1 MKLTLLIGI
10 LLIGIGVVLNTRQQW
25 VTVFYGVPVWK
36 NSSVQAFCM
45 TPTTRLWATTNSIPD
60 DHDYTEVP
68 LNITEPFEAWAD
80 RNPLVAQA
88 GSNIHLL
95 FEQTLKPCVKL
106 SPLCIKMSCV
116 ELNSSEPTTTPKST
130 TASTTNITASTTTLP
145 CVQNKTSTVLES
157 CNETIIE
164 KELNEEPASNCTF
177 AMAGYVRD
185 QKKKY
190 SVVWN
195 DAEIMCKKGNN
206 SNRECYMIHCNDSV
220 IKEACDKTYWDE
232 LRLRYC
238 APAGFA
244 LLKCNDYDYA
254 GFKTNCSNVSVVHCT
269 NLINTTVTTG
279 LLLNGSY
286 SENRTQIWQ
295 KHRVSNDSVLVLF
308 NKHYNLTVT
317 CKRPGNKTV
326 LPVTIMAG
334 LVFHSQRYN
343 TRLRQAWCHFQ
354 GNWRG
359 AWKEVK
365 NEIVKLPKDR
375 YQGTN
380 DTEEIYLQR
389 LFGDPEAANLWFNC
403 QGEFFYCKM
412 DWFLNYL
419 NNRTVD
425 PDHNPCNGTKGKGKA
440 PGPCAQRTYVAC
452 HIRSVI
458 NDWYT
463 LSRKTYAPPR
473 EGHLQCT
480 STVTGMSVELNYN
493 SKNRTNV
500 TLSPQIE
507 TIWAAELGRYKLVEI
522 TPIGFAPTEVRRY
535 TGGHDRTKR
544 VPFVL
549 GFLGFLGAAGTA
561 MGAAATALTVQSQHL
576 LAGIL
581 QQQKN
586 LLAAVEAQQQMLKL
600 TIWGVKNLNA
610 RVTALEKY
618 LEDQARLNAW
628 GCAWKQVCHTTVP
641 WQWNNR
647 TPDWNNMTWLEWE
660 RQISYLEGNITT
672 QLEEARAQE
681 EKNLD
686 AYQKLS
692 SWSDFWSWFD
702 FSKWLNILK
711 IGFLDVLGIIG
722 LRLLYTVYSCIARVR
737 QGYSP
742 LSPQI
747 HIHPWKGQ
755 PDNAEGPGE
764 GGDKRKNSSEPWQK
778 ESGTAEWKSNWCK
791 RLTNWCSI
799 SSIWLY
805 NSCLT
810 LLVHLRSAF
819 QYIQYGL
826 GELKAAAQ
834 EAVVALARLAQN
846 AGYQIWLACRSAYR
860 AIINSPRRV
869 RQGLE
874 GILN

>member
-1 MKLTLLIGI
+1 MLPLRLLVLGI
-10 LLIGIGVVLNTRQQW
+10 IAWISLGSKQQW
-25 VTVFYGVPVWK
+25 ITVFYGVPVWK

-45 TPTTRLWATTNSIPD
+45 TPTNRLWATTNCIPD

-106 SPLCIKMSCV
+106 SPLCIRMSCV
-116 ELNSSEPTTTPKST
+116 SLNSTPTT
-130 TASTTNITASTTTLP
+130 AA
-145 CVQNKTSTVLES
+145 TSTVTPIS
-157 CNETIIE
+157 RNTQHPCIKNETNPILPSCEENIIE
-164 KELNEEPASNCTF
+164 KEMEEEPASNCTF
-177 AMAGYVRD
+177 AMAGYIRD
-185 QKKKY
+185 QKKNY

-195 DAEIMCKKGNN
+195 DAEIYCNN
-206 SNRECYMIHCNDSV
+206 GSRGDSKTKECYMIHCNDSV

-232 LRLRYC
+232 LKLRYC
-238 APAGFA
+238 APAGYA
-244 LLKCNDYDYA
+244 LLKCNDHDYN
-254 GFKTNCSNVSVVHCT
+254 GYKQNCSNVSVVHCT
-269 NLINTTVTTG
+269 GLMNTTVSTG

-286 SENRTQIWQ
+286 TENRTQIWQ
-295 KHRVSNDSVLVLF
+295 KHRVNNDSVIILF

-334 LVFHSQRYN
+334 LVFHSQKYN
-343 TRLRQAWCHFQ
+343 TKLRQAWCHFQ

-359 AWKEVK
+359 AWKEVRK
-365 NEIVKLPKDR
+365 EIVKLPKDR
-375 YQGTN
+375 YRGTN
-380 DTEEIYLQR
+380 DTSKIYLQR
-389 LFGDPEAANLWFNC
+389 QFGDPEAANLWFNC

-419 NNRTVD
+419 NNLTVNA
-425 PDHNPCNGTKGKGKA
+425 DHNTCGNKTSNKERA
-440 PGPCAQRTYVAC
+440 PGPCVQRTYVAC

-463 LSRKTYAPPR
+463 ISKKTYAPPR
-473 EGHLQCT
+473 EGQLQCT
-480 STVTGMSVELNYN
+480 STVTGMTVELNYN
-493 SKNRTNV
+493 SNNRTNV

-507 TIWAAELGRYKLVEI
+507 SIWAAELGRYKLVEI

-535 TGGHDRTKR
+535 EGPSRQKR

-586 LLAAVEAQQQMLKL
+586 LLAAVEQQQQMLKL

-641 WQWNNR
+641 WQWQNK
-647 TPDWNNMTWLEWE
+647 TPNWENMTWLEWE
-660 RQISYLEGNITT
+660 RQITNLEGNISQ

-681 EKNLD
+681 EKNMD

-692 SWSDFWSWFD
+692 DWSSFWSWFD
-702 FSKWLNILK
+702 LSRWINYLK
-711 IGFLDVLGIIG
+711 IGFLVIVGIIG
-722 LRLLYTVYSCIARVR
+722 LRLLYTVYQCISRVR
-737 QGYSP
+737 QGYTP

-747 HIHPWKGQ
+747 HIHPWRGQ
-755 PDNAEGPGE
+755 PGNVEEGE
-764 GGDKRKNSSEPWQK
+764 GGGDKFKLKSDTWQK
-778 ESGTAEWKSNWCK
+778 ESGTQEKSRTWYS
-791 RLTNWCSI
+791 RLI
-799 SSIWLY
+799 SWLS
-805 NSCLT
+805 NLCLT
-810 LLVHLRSAF
+810 LLVLIRRAL
-819 QYIQYGL
+819 QYSQYGI
-826 GELKAAAQ
+826 GEFQTAAQ
-834 EAVVALARLAQN
+834 EMASAVASFARN
-846 AGYQIWLACRSAYR
+846 AAHQIWLACRSAYR
-860 AIINSPRRV
+860 TVIDSPRRV
-869 RQGLE
+869 RQALE
-874 GILN
+874 QILN

>member
-1 MKLTLLIGI
+1 MRYTIITLGI
-10 LLIGIGVVLNTRQQW
+10 IVIGIGIVLSKQW
-25 VTVFYGVPVWK
+25 ITVFYGIPVWK

-45 TPTTRLWATTNSIPD
+45 TPTTSLWATTNCIPD

-68 LNITEPFEAWAD
+68 LNITEPFEAWGD
-80 RNPLVAQA
+80 RNPLIAQA
-88 GSNIHLL
+88 ASNIHLL
-95 FEQTLKPCVKL
+95 FEQTMKPCVKL
-106 SPLCIKMSCV
+106 SPLCIKMNCV
-116 ELNSSEPTTTPKST
+116 ELNSTRERATTPTTTPKST
-130 TASTTNITASTTTLP
+130 GLP
-145 CVQNKTSTVLES
+145 CVGPTSGENLQS
-157 CNETIIE
+157 CNASIIE
-164 KELNEEPASNCTF
+164 REMEDEPASNCTF

-185 QKKKY
+185 QKKNY

-195 DAEIMCKKGNN
+195 DAEIYCKNKTN
-206 SNRECYMIHCNDSV
+206 STSKECYMIHCNDSV
-220 IKEACDKTYWDE
+220 IKEACDKTYWDQ

-238 APAGFA
+238 APAGYA
-244 LLKCNDYDYA
+244 LLKCNDEDYN
-254 GFKTNCSNVSVVHCT
+254 GYKQNCSNVSVVHCT
-269 NLINTTVTTG
+269 GLMNTTVTTG

-286 SENRTQIWQ
+286 HENRTQIWQ
-295 KHRVSNDSVLVLF
+295 KHRVNNNTVLILF
-308 NKHYNLTVT
+308 NKHYNLSVT
-317 CKRPGNKTV
+317 CRRPGNKTV

-334 LVFHSQRYN
+334 LVFHSQKYN
-343 TRLRQAWCHFQ
+343 MKLRQAWCHFE

-359 AWKEVK
+359 AWREVK
-365 NEIVKLPKDR
+365 QKIVELPKDR
-375 YQGTN
+375 YKGTN
-380 DTEEIYLQR
+380 NTEHIYLQR
-389 LFGDPEAANLWFNC
+389 QWGDPEASNLWFNC

-419 NNRTVD
+419 NNKTWD
-425 PDHNPCNGTKGKGKA
+425 ADHNFCSSKKKGHA
-440 PGPCAQRTYVAC
+440 PGPCVQRTYVAC

-463 LSRKTYAPPR
+463 LSKKTYAPPR
-473 EGHLQCT
+473 EGHLQCR
-480 STVTGMSVELNYN
+480 STVTGMTVELNYN

-507 TIWAAELGRYKLVEI
+507 SIWAAELGRYKLVEI

-535 TGGHDRTKR
+535 TGGHERQKR

-618 LEDQARLNAW
+618 LEDQARLNSW
-628 GCAWKQVCHTTVP
+628 GCAWKQVCHTTVEWP
-641 WQWNNR
+641 WTNR
-647 TPDWNNMTWLEWE
+647 TPDWQNMTWLEWE
-660 RQISYLEGNITT
+660 RQIADLESNITR
-672 QLEEARAQE
+672 QLVKAREQE

-686 AYQKLS
+686 AYQKLT

-711 IGFLDVLGIIG
+711 MGFLVIVGIIG
-722 LRLLYTVYSCIARVR
+722 LRLLYTVYGCIVRVR
-737 QGYSP
+737 QGYVP

-747 HIHPWKGQ
+747 HIHQVGKGR
-755 PDNAEGPGE
+755 PDNADEPGE
-764 GGDKRKNSSEPWQK
+764 GGDNSRIK
-778 ESGTAEWKSNWCK
+778 LESWKDSKSRCMQLTAWLT
-791 RLTNWCSI
+791 RLNT
-799 SSIWLY
+799 WLY

-810 LLVHLRSAF
+810 LLIQLRKAF
-819 QYIQYGL
+819 QYLQYGL
-826 GELKAAAQ
+826 AELKTGAQ
-834 EAVVALARLAQN
+834 EILQTLAGVAQN
-846 AGYQIWLACRSAYR
+846 ACHQIWLACRSAYR
-860 AIINSPRRV
+860 NIVNSPRRV

-874 GILN
+874 EILN

>member
-1 MKLTLLIGI
+1 MHLQRLLPTLLVLGFLAWVGI
-10 LLIGIGVVLNTRQQW
+10 SKQW
-25 VTVFYGVPVWK
+25 ITVFYGVPVWK

-45 TPTTRLWATTNSIPD
+45 TPTPRLWATTNCIPD
-60 DHDYTEVP
+60 DHDYAEVP

-116 ELNSSEPTTTPKST
+116 PLNSSKTQKTTTPSPT
-130 TASTTNITASTTTLP
+130 ISGIALP
-145 CVQNKTSTVLES
+145 CVKNGSDPDLKE
-157 CNETIIE
+157 CNATIIE
-164 KELNEEPASNCTF
+164 REMEEEPASNCSF
-177 AMAGYVRD
+177 AMAGYIRD
-185 QKKKY
+185 QKKNY
-190 SVVWN
+190 SVVWS
-195 DAEIMCKKGNN
+195 DAEIYCKN
-206 SNRECYMIHCNDSV
+206 STNSGAKECYMIHCNDSV

-232 LRLRYC
+232 LKLRYC
-238 APAGFA
+238 APAGYA
-244 LLKCNDYDYA
+244 LLKCKDHDYNGY
-254 GFKTNCSNVSVVHCT
+254 KQNCSNVSVVHCT
-269 NLINTTVTTG
+269 GLMNTTISTG

-286 SENRTQIWQ
+286 LENRTQIWQ
-295 KHRVSNDSVLVLF
+295 KHRVNNDSVLILF

-317 CKRPGNKTV
+317 CRRPGNKTV

-334 LVFHSQRYN
+334 LVFHSQKYN
-343 TRLRQAWCHFQ
+343 TKLRQAWCHFQ

-359 AWKEVK
+359 AWKEVRE
-365 NEIVKLPKDR
+365 EIVKLPQDR
-375 YQGTN
+375 YRGTN
-380 DTEEIYLQR
+380 NTENITLVRQD
-389 LFGDPEAANLWFNC
+389 GDPEAANLWFNC

-419 NNRTVD
+419 NNQTVTFD
-425 PDHNPCNGTKGKGKA
+425 GNSCTNKTKKRGPG
-440 PGPCAQRTYVAC
+440 PGPCVQRTYVAC
-452 HIRSVI
+452 HIRSVV
-458 NDWYT
+458 NDWYKVSK
-463 LSRKTYAPPR
+463 LTYAPPR

-480 STVTGMSVELNYN
+480 STVTGMTVELNYN
-493 SKNRTNV
+493 TKTRTNV

-507 TIWAAELGRYKLVEI
+507 SIWAAELGRYKLVEI

-535 TGGHDRTKR
+535 EGPQRQKR

-586 LLAAVEAQQQMLKL
+586 LLAAVEQQQQMLKL

-641 WQWNNR
+641 WQWQNK

-660 RQISYLEGNITT
+660 RQIANLEGNISQ

-681 EKNLD
+681 EKNMD

-692 SWSDFWSWFD
+692 DWSSFWSWFD
-702 FSKWLNILK
+702 LSRWINYLK
-711 IGFLDVLGIIG
+711 IGFLVIVGVIG
-722 LRLLYTVYSCIARVR
+722 LRLLYAVYTCISRVR
-737 QGYSP
+737 QGYTP

-747 HIHPWKGQ
+747 HIHPWRGQ
-755 PDNAEGPGE
+755 PGNVEEGDD
-764 GGDKRKNSSEPWQK
+764 GGDKSKNKSDIWQK
-778 ESGTAEWKSNWCK
+778 GSGTQEKSRSWSS
-791 RLTNWCSI
+791 RLTSWFSI
-799 SSIWLY
+799 ISTWLY
-805 NSCLT
+805 NLCLT
-810 LLVHLRSAF
+810 LLVQLRKAW
-819 QYIQYGL
+819 QYLQYGL
-826 GELKAAAQ
+826 RELKAGTQEVAQ
-834 EAVVALARLAQN
+834 AVASFAQN
-846 AGYQIWLACRSAYR
+846 ATHQIWLACRSAYR
-860 AIINSPRRV
+860 AVINSPRRV
-869 RQGLE
+869 RQALE
-874 GILN
+874 QILN

>member
-1 MKLTLLIGI
+1 MLLQRFVLIVLALGSLTWIGT
-10 LLIGIGVVLNTRQQW
+10 GRQW
-25 VTVFYGVPVWK
+25 ITVFYGVPVWK

-45 TPTTRLWATTNSIPD
+45 TPTNRLWATTNCIPD

-116 ELNSSEPTTTPKST
+116 PLSGSKISSTTPTST
-130 TASTTNITASTTTLP
+130 TKTGTTQLP
-145 CVQNKTSTVLES
+145 CVKSKDDDLKE
-157 CNETIIE
+157 CNATIIE
-164 KELNEEPASNCTF
+164 REMEEEPASNCTF
-177 AMAGYVRD
+177 AMAGYIRD
-185 QKKKY
+185 QKKNY
-190 SVVWN
+190 SVVWS
-195 DAEIMCKKGNN
+195 DAEIYCKNVTNDTK
-206 SNRECYMIHCNDSV
+206 ECYMIHCNDSV

-238 APAGFA
+238 APAGYA
-244 LLKCNDYDYA
+244 LLKCNDLDYDGY
-254 GFKTNCSNVSVVHCT
+254 KRNCSNVSVVHCT
-269 NLINTTVTTG
+269 GLMNTTVSTG

-286 SENRTQIWQ
+286 TENRTQIWQ
-295 KHRVSNDSVLVLF
+295 KHRVNNDSVIILF

-317 CKRPGNKTV
+317 CRRPGNKTI

-334 LVFHSQRYN
+334 LVFHSQKYN

-359 AWKEVK
+359 AWKEVRD
-365 NEIVKLPKDR
+365 EIVKLPKDR
-375 YQGTN
+375 YRGTN
-380 DTEEIYLQR
+380 KTENIFLQR
-389 LFGDPEAANLWFNC
+389 QFGDPEAANLWFNC
-403 QGEFFYCKM
+403 QGEFFYCRM

-419 NNRTVD
+419 NNLTVD
-425 PDHNPCNGTKGKGKA
+425 ADHNKCANGTKKGRA
-440 PGPCAQRTYVAC
+440 PGPCVQRTYVAC
-452 HIRSVI
+452 QIRSVI

-463 LSRKTYAPPR
+463 ISKKTYAPPR

-480 STVTGMSVELNYN
+480 STVTGMTVELNYN
-493 SKNRTNV
+493 NKNRTNV

-507 TIWAAELGRYKLVEI
+507 GIWAAELGRYKLVEI
-522 TPIGFAPTEVRRY
+522 TPIGFAPTDVRRY
-535 TGGHDRTKR
+535 EGPSRQKR

-586 LLAAVEAQQQMLKL
+586 LLAAVEQQQQMLKL

-628 GCAWKQVCHTTVP
+628 GCAWKQVCHTSVP
-641 WQWNNR
+641 WQWQNT
-647 TPDWNNMTWLEWE
+647 TPNWENMTWLEWE
-660 RQISYLEGNITT
+660 RQIANLEGNISR

-681 EKNLD
+681 EKNMD

-692 SWSDFWSWFD
+692 DWSSFWSWFD
-702 FSKWLNILK
+702 LSHWFNYLK
-711 IGFLDVLGIIG
+711 IGFLVIVGIIG
-722 LRLLYTVYSCIARVR
+722 LRLLYSIYLCVSRVR
-737 QGYSP
+737 QGYTP

-747 HIHPWKGQ
+747 HIHPWRGQ
-755 PDNAEGPGE
+755 PGNVEEGE
-764 GGDKRKNSSEPWQK
+764 DGGDKSKSKSDNWQK
-778 ESGTAEWKSNWCK
+778 ESGTQEKNRAWFN
-791 RLTNWCSI
+791 RLTNWSSTI
-799 SSIWLY
+799 STWLS
-805 NSCLT
+805 NLCLA
-810 LLVHLRSAF
+810 LLVQVRKVC
-819 QYIQYGL
+819 QYLQYGI
-826 GELKAAAQ
+826 GELQTAAQ
-834 EAVVALARLAQN
+834 ELAQTVASFAQN
-846 AGYQIWLACRSAYR
+846 AAHQIWVACRSAYR
-860 AIINSPRRV
+860 AVIDSPRRV
-869 RQGLE
+869 RQAVE
-874 GILN
+874 QILN

>member
-1 MKLTLLIGI
+1 MKPLLGIVLIAIIGI
-10 LLIGIGVVLNTRQQW
+10 SSLLSERQW
-25 VTVFYGVPVWK
+25 VTVFYGIPVWK

-45 TPTTRLWATTNSIPD
+45 TPTTRLWATTNCIPD

-116 ELNSSEPTTTPKST
+116 ELNSSRRNPTPTS
-130 TASTTNITASTTTLP
+130 ASTTKAPKTGDPCIKSTNNNVNLQPCNASLIEEE
-145 CVQNKTSTVLES
+145 LE
-157 CNETIIE
+157 
-164 KELNEEPASNCTF
+164 EEAASNCTF
-177 AMAGYVRD
+177 AMAGYIRD
-185 QKKKY
+185 QKKNY

-195 DAEIMCKKGNN
+195 DAEIYCKN
-206 SNRECYMIHCNDSV
+206 SSSSNSSTKECYMIHCNDSV
-220 IKEACDKTYWDE
+220 IKEACEKTYWDE

-244 LLKCNDYDYA
+244 LLKCHDHDYNGY
-254 GFKTNCSNVSVVHCT
+254 KQNCSNVSVVHCT
-269 NLINTTVTTG
+269 GLMNTTVSTG

-295 KHRVSNDSVLVLF
+295 KHRVNNDSVIVLF
-308 NKHYNLTVT
+308 NKYYNLTVT

-334 LVFHSQRYN
+334 LVFHSQKYN
-343 TRLRQAWCHFQ
+343 TKLRQAWCHFQ
-354 GNWRG
+354 GRWRE

-365 NEIVKLPKDR
+365 EEIIKLPKDR
-375 YQGTN
+375 YRGTN
-380 DTEEIYLQR
+380 DTEKIYLQR
-389 LFGDPEAANLWFNC
+389 QFGDPEAANLWFNC

-419 NNRTVD
+419 NNQSVD
-425 PDHNPCNGTKGKGKA
+425 ANHNQCSNETKKGNA
-440 PGPCAQRTYVAC
+440 PGPCVQRTYVAC

-463 LSRKTYAPPR
+463 ISKKVYAPPR
-473 EGHLQCT
+473 EGHLECT
-480 STVTGMSVELNYN
+480 STVTGMTVELNYN
-493 SKNRTNV
+493 NNYRTNV

-507 TIWAAELGRYKLVEI
+507 GIWAAELGRYKLVEI
-522 TPIGFAPTEVRRY
+522 TPIGFAPTNVRRY
-535 TGGHDRTKR
+535 TGGQDRSKR

-576 LAGIL
+576 LAGIM

-618 LEDQARLNAW
+618 LEDQARLNVW

-641 WQWNNR
+641 WQWQNM
-647 TPDWNNMTWLEWE
+647 TPNWQNMTWLEWE
-660 RQISYLEGNITT
+660 RQIGELEGNITE
-672 QLEEARAQE
+672 QLVKAREQE

-686 AYQKLS
+686 AYQRLT
-692 SWSDFWSWFD
+692 SWSNFWSWFD

-711 IGFLDVLGIIG
+711 IGFLVVVGIIG
-722 LRLLYTVYSCIARVR
+722 LRLLYTIYSCIGRVR

-747 HIHPWKGQ
+747 HIHPWKGR
-755 PDNAEGPGE
+755 PGNAGEPEE
-764 GGDKRKNSSEPWQK
+764 GGERDNDSSDSWQK
-778 ESGTAEWKSNWCK
+778 GSGTRQKRGSWSK
-791 RLTNWCSI
+791 RLTNWLSTF
-799 SSIWLY
+799 STWLY
-805 NSCLT
+805 NTFLT
-810 LLVHLRSAF
+810 LLIHLRGAW

-826 GELKAAAQ
+826 GELKTAAQ
-834 EAVVALARLAQN
+834 EARLAVARFAQN
-846 AGYQIWLACRSAYR
+846 AGHQIWLACRSTYR
-860 AIINSPRRV
+860 HIISSPRRV

-874 GILN
+874 EILN

>member
-1 MKLTLLIGI
+1 MNIKYINFLIV
-10 LLIGIGVVLNTRQQW
+10 IGIGIGLVLSKQLY

-36 NSSVQAFCM
+36 NSTVQAFCM
-45 TPTTRLWATTNSIPD
+45 TPTNRLWATTNCIPD

-116 ELNSSEPTTTPKST
+116 PLNGSKTGST
-130 TASTTNITASTTTLP
+130 TAPSTTQTTKSTQRPCKQYEKNNTL
-145 CVQNKTSTVLES
+145 QA
-157 CNETIIE
+157 CNDTIIE
-164 KELNEEPASNCTF
+164 REMDEEPASNCTF
-177 AMAGYVRD
+177 AMAGYIRD
-185 QKKKY
+185 QKKNY
-190 SVVWN
+190 SVVW
-195 DAEIMCKKGNN
+195 DDREIYCKNGSDN
-206 SNRECYMIHCNDSV
+206 SSKVKECYMIHCNDSV

-238 APAGFA
+238 APAGYA
-244 LLKCNDYDYA
+244 LLKCNDHDYN
-254 GFKTNCSNVSVVHCT
+254 GYKQNCSNVSVVHCT
-269 NLINTTVTTG
+269 GLMNTTVSTG

-295 KHRVSNDSVLVLF
+295 KHRVNNDSVIILF
-308 NKHYNLTVT
+308 NKFYNLTVT

-334 LVFHSQRYN
+334 LVFHSQKYN
-343 TRLRQAWCHFQ
+343 MRLRQAWCHFQ
-354 GNWRG
+354 GNWKG
-359 AWKEVK
+359 AWKEVRE
-365 NEIVKLPKDR
+365 EIVKLPKDR

-380 DTEEIYLQR
+380 NTEQIKLLRQD
-389 LFGDPEAANLWFNC
+389 GDPEAANLWFNC

-412 DWFLNYL
+412 DWFLNYI
-419 NNRTVD
+419 NNATTTFD
-425 PDHNPCNGTKGKGKA
+425 GNKCGNKTKKGNA
-440 PGPCAQRTYVAC
+440 PGPCVQRTYVAC
-452 HIRSVI
+452 HIRSVV

-463 LSRKTYAPPR
+463 VSKLTYAPPR

-480 STVTGMSVELNYN
+480 STVTGMTVELNYN
-493 SKNRTNV
+493 NKNVTNV

-507 TIWAAELGRYKLVEI
+507 GIWAAELGRYKLVEI

-535 TGGHDRTKR
+535 TGGHERQKR

-586 LLAAVEAQQQMLKL
+586 LLAAVEQQQQMLKL

-641 WQWNNR
+641 WKWNN
-647 TPDWNNMTWLEWE
+647 TPSWDNMTWLEWE
-660 RQISYLEGNITT
+660 RQIQKLEGNITGL
-672 QLEEARAQE
+672 LEEARAQE

-686 AYQKLS
+686 AYQKLT

-702 FSKWLNILK
+702 LSKWFNILK
-711 IGFLDVLGIIG
+711 IGFLIVIGIIG
-722 LRLLYTVYSCIARVR
+722 LRLLYSVYLCIARVR

-747 HIHPWKGQ
+747 HIHPWREQ
-755 PDNAEGPGE
+755 PDNAGGE
-764 GGDKRKNSSEPWQK
+764 DDGGERFKTKSGIWQK
-778 ESGTAEWKSNWCK
+778 ESGTQDKRINWCK
-791 RLTNWCSI
+791 GLTSWLSTL
-799 SSIWLY
+799 STWLY
-805 NSCLT
+805 NLCLT
-810 LLVHLRSAF
+810 LLIKLRGAF
-819 QYIQYGL
+819 QYLQYGF

-834 EAVVALARLAQN
+834 EAARAVASFAQN
-846 AGYQIWLACRSAYR
+846 AAHQIWLACRSAYR

-869 RQGLE
+869 RQE
-874 GILN
+874 CERILN

>member
-1 MKLTLLIGI
+1 MKNVISLFFLACLAWVFGAK
-10 LLIGIGVVLNTRQQW
+10 QW
-25 VTVFYGVPVWK
+25 VTVFYGIPVWK

-45 TPTTRLWATTNSIPD
+45 TPTTRLWATTNCIPD

-68 LNITEPFEAWAD
+68 LNISEPFEAWAD

-116 ELNSSEPTTTPKST
+116 ELNSSSPTSSPPTRSAPI
-130 TASTTNITASTTTLP
+130 ADP
-145 CVQNKTSTVLES
+145 CTRNKTKGNIER
-157 CNETIIE
+157 CNDTLIE
-164 KELNEEPASNCTF
+164 KEMEDEPASNCSF
-177 AMAGYVRD
+177 AMAGFVRD
-185 QKKKY
+185 QKKNY

-195 DAEIMCKKGNN
+195 DAEIMCKT
-206 SNRECYMIHCNDSV
+206 SNKSSSVKECYMIHCNDSV
-220 IKEACDKTYWDE
+220 IKEACEKTYWDE

-238 APAGFA
+238 APAGYA
-244 LLKCNDYDYA
+244 LLKCSDHDYN
-254 GFKTNCSNVSVVHCT
+254 GFKRCENVSVVHCT
-269 NLINTTVTTG
+269 GLMNTTVSTG

-286 SENRTQIWQ
+286 HENRTQIWQ
-295 KHRVSNDSVLVLF
+295 KHKVSNDSVIILF
-308 NKHYNLTVT
+308 NKHYNLTVR
-317 CKRPGNKTV
+317 CRRPGNKTV

-334 LVFHSQRYN
+334 LVFHSQKYN

-354 GNWRG
+354 GDWRG
-359 AWKEVK
+359 AWREVRQ
-365 NEIVKLPKDR
+365 ELVKLPEER
-375 YQGTN
+375 YRGTN
-380 DTEEIYLQR
+380 DTEKIFLQR
-389 LFGDPEAANLWFNC
+389 QWGDPEAANLWFNC

-412 DWFLNYL
+412 DWFLNYI
-419 NNRTVD
+419 NNQTVD
-425 PDHNPCNGTKGKGKA
+425 ADFNSCNNSKKGGKA
-440 PGPCAQRTYVAC
+440 PGPCVQRTYVAC

-463 LSRKTYAPPR
+463 ISKKTYAPPR
-473 EGHLQCT
+473 EGHLECL
-480 STVTGMSVELNYN
+480 STVTGMTVELHYN
-493 SKNRTNV
+493 NHNRTNV

-507 TIWAAELGRYKLVEI
+507 SIWAAELGRYKLVEI

-535 TGGHDRTKR
+535 TGGHERQKR

-641 WQWNNR
+641 WIWNNR
-647 TPDWNNMTWLEWE
+647 TPEWNNMTWLEWE
-660 RQISYLEGNITT
+660 RQIADLEGNITD
-672 QLEEARAQE
+672 QLIQAREQE

-686 AYQKLS
+686 AYQKLT

-711 IGFLDVLGIIG
+711 VGFLVVVGIIG
-722 LRLLYTVYSCIARVR
+722 LRLLYTIYTCISRVR
-737 QGYSP
+737 QGYTP

-747 HIHPWKGQ
+747 HIHPWRGQ
-755 PDNAEGPGE
+755 PDNAGGPEEGGE
-764 GGDKRKNSSEPWQK
+764 GRKNRSGPWQR
-778 ESGTAEWKSNWCK
+778 ESGTQNRKTSWRKGLIN
-791 RLTNWCSI
+791 LCSTL
-799 SSIWLY
+799 STWLY
-805 NSCLT
+805 NTCLT
-810 LLVHLRSAF
+810 LLVKLRTAW
-819 QYIQYGL
+819 QYLQYGL
-826 GELKAAAQ
+826 GELKTAAQ
-834 EAVVALARLAQN
+834 EAARVVASFAQN
-846 AGYQIWLACRSAYR
+846 ASHQVWLACRSAYR
-860 AIINSPRRV
+860 AIIDSPRRV
-869 RQGLE
+869 RQAVE
-874 GILN
+874 QILN

>member
-1 MKLTLLIGI
+1 MLLFRLIVIG
-10 LLIGIGVVLNTRQQW
+10 LVAWIGIGKQW
-25 VTVFYGVPVWK
+25 ITVFYGVPVWK

-45 TPTTRLWATTNSIPD
+45 TPTNRLWATTNCIPD

-80 RNPLVAQA
+80 RNPLIAQA

-95 FEQTLKPCVKL
+95 FEETLKPCVKL

-116 ELNSSEPTTTPKST
+116 PLNSSRNGRSTVTPATTTKQGPEQ
-130 TASTTNITASTTTLP
+130 LP
-145 CVQNKTSTVLES
+145 CVTNKTNPKLEE
-157 CNETIIE
+157 CDETIIE
-164 KELNEEPASNCTF
+164 KEMEEENASNCTF

-185 QKKKY
+185 QKKNY

-195 DAEIMCKKGNN
+195 DAEIYCKNKTGTTK
-206 SNRECYMIHCNDSV
+206 ECYMIHCNDSV

-238 APAGFA
+238 APAGYA
-244 LLKCNDYDYA
+244 LLKCNDHDYN
-254 GFKTNCSNVSVVHCT
+254 GYKQNCSNVSVVHCT
-269 NLINTTVTTG
+269 GLMNTTVSTG

-295 KHRVSNDSVLVLF
+295 KHRVNNDSVIILF

-334 LVFHSQRYN
+334 LVFHSQKYN
-343 TRLRQAWCHFQ
+343 TKLRQAWCHFQ

-359 AWKEVK
+359 AWKEVRE
-365 NEIVKLPKDR
+365 EIIKLPKDR
-375 YQGTN
+375 YRGTN
-380 DTEEIYLQR
+380 DSEKIFLQR
-389 LFGDPEAANLWFNC
+389 QFGDPEAANLWFNC

-419 NNRTVD
+419 NNQTVD
-425 PDHNPCNGTKGKGKA
+425 EDHNPCKDNKTTKGRA
-440 PGPCAQRTYVAC
+440 PGPCVQRTYVAC
-452 HIRSVI
+452 HIRSVV
-458 NDWYT
+458 NDWYKVAK
-463 LSRKTYAPPR
+463 LTYAPPR

-480 STVTGMSVELNYN
+480 STVTGMTVELNYN
-493 SKNRTNV
+493 NLNRTNV

-507 TIWAAELGRYKLVEI
+507 GIWAAELGRYKLVEI

-535 TGGHDRTKR
+535 TGPSRQKR

-586 LLAAVEAQQQMLKL
+586 LLAAVEQQQQMLKL

-628 GCAWKQVCHTTVP
+628 GCAWKQVCHTTVE
-641 WQWNNR
+641 WQWQNK

-660 RQISYLEGNITT
+660 RQIASLEGNISQ

-681 EKNLD
+681 EKNMD

-692 SWSDFWSWFD
+692 DWSSFWSWFD
-702 FSKWLNILK
+702 LSHWFNYLK
-711 IGFLDVLGIIG
+711 IGFLVIVGIIG

-737 QGYSP
+737 QGYTP

-747 HIHPWKGQ
+747 HIHPWRGQ
-755 PDNAEGPGE
+755 PGNVEEGE
-764 GGDKRKNSSEPWQK
+764 GGGDKSRSKSDTWQK
-778 ESGTAEWKSNWCK
+778 ESGTQEKNRHWFSK
-791 RLTNWCSI
+791 LTSWFLTINTQ
-799 SSIWLY
+799 LY
-805 NSCLT
+805 NLCLT
-810 LLVHLRSAF
+810 LLVQLRKAW
-819 QYIQYGL
+819 QYLQYGIR
-826 GELKAAAQ
+826 ELQTTAQ
-834 EAVVALARLAQN
+834 ELAQVVASFAQN
-846 AGYQIWLACRSAYR
+846 AAHQIWLACRSIYR
-860 AIINSPRRV
+860 TVINSPRRV
-869 RQGLE
+869 RQAVE
-874 GILN
+874 QILN

>member
-1 MKLTLLIGI
+1 MTKFLGI
-10 LLIGIGVVLNTRQQW
+10 FIVLGIGIGIGISTKQQW
-25 VTVFYGVPVWK
+25 ITVFYGVPVWK

-45 TPTTRLWATTNSIPD
+45 TPTTRLWATTNCIPD

-106 SPLCIKMSCV
+106 SPLCIKMNCV
-116 ELNSSEPTTTPKST
+116 ELKGSATSTPATST
-130 TASTTNITASTTTLP
+130 TAGTKLP
-145 CVQNKTSTVLES
+145 CVRNKTDSNLQS
-157 CNETIIE
+157 CNDTIIE
-164 KELNEEPASNCTF
+164 KEMNDEAASNCTF
-177 AMAGYVRD
+177 AMAGYIRD
-185 QKKKY
+185 QKKNY

-195 DAEIMCKKGNN
+195 DAEIFCKRSTSHNGTK
-206 SNRECYMIHCNDSV
+206 ECYMIHCNDSV

-238 APAGFA
+238 APAGYA
-244 LLKCNDYDYA
+244 LLKCNDWDYA
-254 GFKTNCSNVSVVHCT
+254 GFKPECSNVSVVHCT
-269 NLINTTVTTG
+269 TLMNTTVTTG

-295 KHRVSNDSVLVLF
+295 KHGVSNDSVLILL

-334 LVFHSQRYN
+334 LVFHSQKYN

-354 GNWRG
+354 GNWKG
-359 AWKEVK
+359 AWKEVQE
-365 NEIVKLPKDR
+365 EIVKLPKER

-380 DTEEIYLQR
+380 DTNKIFLQR
-389 LFGDPEAANLWFNC
+389 QFGDPEAANLWFNC

-419 NNRTVD
+419 NNLTVD
-425 PDHNPCNGTKGKGKA
+425 ADHNHCKNNAGKGRS
-440 PGPCAQRTYVAC
+440 PGPCVQRTYVAC

-463 LSRKTYAPPR
+463 ISKKTYAPPR

-480 STVTGMSVELNYN
+480 STVTGMTVELNYN
-493 SKNRTNV
+493 NQNRTNV

-535 TGGHDRTKR
+535 TGGQERQKR

-586 LLAAVEAQQQMLKL
+586 LLAAVGAQQQMLKL

-618 LEDQARLNAW
+618 LADQARLNAW

-641 WQWNNR
+641 WTWNN
-647 TPDWNNMTWLEWE
+647 TPEWNNMTWLEWE
-660 RQISYLEGNITT
+660 KQIEGLEGNITK
-672 QLEEARAQE
+672 QLEQAREQE

-692 SWSDFWSWFD
+692 DWSSFWSWFD

-711 IGFLDVLGIIG
+711 IGFLAVIGVIG
-722 LRLLYTVYSCIARVR
+722 LRLLYTLYTCIARVR

-755 PDNAEGPGE
+755 PDNAGEPEE
-764 GGDKRKNSSEPWQK
+764 GGRT
-778 ESGTAEWKSNWCK
+778 GKSK
-791 RLTNWCSI
+791 ST
-799 SSIWLY
+799 
-805 NSCLT
+805 
-810 LLVHLRSAF
+810 H
-819 QYIQYGL
+819 
-826 GELKAAAQ
+826 
-834 EAVVALARLAQN
+834 
-846 AGYQIWLACRSAYR
+846 
-860 AIINSPRRV
+860 
-869 RQGLE
+869 
-874 GILN
+874 

>member
-1 MKLTLLIGI
+1 MLLLRLIAIGLVI
-10 LLIGIGVVLNTRQQW
+10 WIGTGKQQW
-25 VTVFYGVPVWK
+25 ITVFYGVPVWK

-45 TPTTRLWATTNSIPD
+45 TPTNRLWATTNCIPD

-116 ELNSSEPTTTPKST
+116 PLNGSRT
-130 TASTTNITASTTTLP
+130 STTTVTPTTSRTTGLP
-145 CVQNKTSTVLES
+145 CVKNISNNNLPE
-157 CNETIIE
+157 CNATIIE
-164 KELNEEPASNCTF
+164 KEMEEEPASNCSF
-177 AMAGYVRD
+177 AMAGFIRD
-185 QKKKY
+185 QKKNY
-190 SVVWN
+190 SVVWS
-195 DAEIMCKKGNN
+195 DAEIYCKN
-206 SNRECYMIHCNDSV
+206 STTGSTAKECYMIHCNDSV

-238 APAGFA
+238 APAGYA
-244 LLKCNDYDYA
+244 LLKCNDHDYN
-254 GFKTNCSNVSVVHCT
+254 GFKENCSNVSVVHCT
-269 NLINTTVTTG
+269 GLMNTTVSTG

-295 KHRVSNDSVLVLF
+295 RHRVNNDSVIIFF

-317 CKRPGNKTV
+317 CRRPGNKTV

-334 LVFHSQRYN
+334 LVFHSQKYN
-343 TRLRQAWCHFQ
+343 TKLRQAWCHFQ

-359 AWKEVK
+359 AWKEVRE
-365 NEIVKLPKDR
+365 EIVKLPRDR

-380 DTEEIYLQR
+380 NTDEIKLLRQD
-389 LFGDPEAANLWFNC
+389 GDPEAANLWFNC

-419 NNRTVD
+419 NNQTVTFD
-425 PDHNPCNGTKGKGKA
+425 GNKCSNSSSSRKSKHA
-440 PGPCAQRTYVAC
+440 PGPCVQRTYVAC
-452 HIRSVI
+452 HIRSVV
-458 NDWYT
+458 NDWYKVSK
-463 LSRKTYAPPR
+463 LTYAPPR

-480 STVTGMSVELNYN
+480 STVTGMTVELNYN
-493 SKNRTNV
+493 RKNETNV

-507 TIWAAELGRYKLVEI
+507 GIWAAELGRYKLVEI
-522 TPIGFAPTEVRRY
+522 TPIGFAPTDVRRY
-535 TGGHDRTKR
+535 EGPSRQKR

-586 LLAAVEAQQQMLKL
+586 LLAAVEQQQQMLKL

-641 WQWNNR
+641 WQWQNK

-660 RQISYLEGNITT
+660 RQIASLEGNISQ

-681 EKNLD
+681 EKNMD

-692 SWSDFWSWFD
+692 DWSSFWSWFD
-702 FSKWLNILK
+702 LSRWFNYLK
-711 IGFLDVLGIIG
+711 IGFLVIIGVIG
-722 LRLLYTVYSCIARVR
+722 LRLLYTIYSCIARVR
-737 QGYSP
+737 QGYTP

-755 PDNAEGPGE
+755 PGNVEEGE
-764 GGDKRKNSSEPWQK
+764 GSGDKSRSKSDIWQR
-778 ESGTAEWKSNWCK
+778 ESGTQEKNRHWFNKLISWFSTISTSLSN
-791 RLTNWCSI
+791 L
-799 SSIWLY
+799 
-805 NSCLT
+805 CLT
-810 LLVHLRSAF
+810 LLVQLRKAW
-819 QYIQYGL
+819 QYLQYGL
-826 GELKAAAQ
+826 GEFKAAAQ
-834 EAVVALARLAQN
+834 ELAQVVASFAQN
-846 AGYQIWLACRSAYR
+846 AAHQIWLACRSAYR
-860 AIINSPRRV
+860 TVLNSPRRV
-869 RQGLE
+869 RQAVE
-874 GILN
+874 QILN

>member
-1 MKLTLLIGI
+1 MHLQKLLSI
-10 LLIGIGVVLNTRQQW
+10 LLISGFLVWVGIGKQW
-25 VTVFYGVPVWK
+25 ITVFYGVPVWK

-45 TPTTRLWATTNSIPD
+45 TPTNRLWATTNCIPD

-68 LNITEPFEAWAD
+68 LNITEPFEAWKD

-88 GSNIHLL
+88 ESNIHLL

-116 ELNSSEPTTTPKST
+116 PLQSSST
-130 TASTTNITASTTTLP
+130 NHTSTTTRTPTSTKNLP
-145 CVQNKTSTVLES
+145 CVEDQAETQLKD
-157 CNETIIE
+157 CNSTIIE
-164 KELNEEPASNCTF
+164 KEMEEEPASNCTF

-185 QKKKY
+185 QKKNY

-195 DAEIMCKKGNN
+195 DAEIYCKN
-206 SNRECYMIHCNDSV
+206 STTDNKTKDCYMIHCNDSV

-238 APAGFA
+238 APAGYA
-244 LLKCNDYDYA
+244 LLKCNDYDYN
-254 GFKTNCSNVSVVHCT
+254 GYKQNCSNVSVVHCT
-269 NLINTTVTTG
+269 GLMNTTVSTG

-295 KHRVSNDSVLVLF
+295 KHRVNNDSAIILF
-308 NKHYNLTVT
+308 NKYYNLTVT
-317 CKRPGNKTV
+317 CRRPGNKTV
-326 LPVTIMAG
+326 MPVTIMAG
-334 LVFHSQRYN
+334 LVFHSQKYN
-343 TRLRQAWCHFQ
+343 TKLRQAWCHFQ

-365 NEIVKLPKDR
+365 EEIIKLPKDR
-375 YQGTN
+375 YQGVN
-380 DTEEIYLQR
+380 DTSKIYLQR
-389 LFGDPEAANLWFNC
+389 QFGDPEAANLWFNC

-419 NNRTVD
+419 NNLTVD
-425 PDHNPCNGTKGKGKA
+425 ADHNNCNGTKKRGNA
-440 PGPCAQRTYVAC
+440 PGPCVQRTYVAC

-463 LSRKTYAPPR
+463 ISKKTYAPPR

-480 STVTGMSVELNYN
+480 STVTGMTVELNYN
-493 SKNRTNV
+493 NDTRTNV

-507 TIWAAELGRYKLVEI
+507 GIWAAELGRYKLVEI
-522 TPIGFAPTEVRRY
+522 TPIGFAPTNVKRY
-535 TGGHDRTKR
+535 EGPQRQKR

-586 LLAAVEAQQQMLKL
+586 LLAAVEQQQQMLKL

-641 WQWNNR
+641 WQWQNK

-660 RQISYLEGNITT
+660 RQIASLEGNISQ

-681 EKNLD
+681 EKNMD

-692 SWSDFWSWFD
+692 DWSSFWSWFD
-702 FSKWLNILK
+702 LSRWFNYLK
-711 IGFLDVLGIIG
+711 IGFLVIVGIIG
-722 LRLLYTVYSCIARVR
+722 LRLLYTVYLCIARVR
-737 QGYSP
+737 QGYTP

-747 HIHPWKGQ
+747 HIHPWRGQ
-755 PDNAEGPGE
+755 PGNVEEGE
-764 GGDKRKNSSEPWQK
+764 GGGDKSRSKSDIWQK
-778 ESGTAEWKSNWCK
+778 ESGTQEKNRHWFS
-791 RLTNWCSI
+791 RLTSWFSTVNT
-799 SSIWLY
+799 WLY
-805 NSCLT
+805 NLCLT
-810 LLVHLRSAF
+810 LLVQLRKAW
-819 QYIQYGL
+819 QYLHYGI
-826 GELKAAAQ
+826 GELQTAAQ
-834 EAVVALARLAQN
+834 ELAQVVASFAQN
-846 AGYQIWLACRSAYR
+846 AAHQIWLACRSAYR
-860 AIINSPRRV
+860 AVINSPRRV
-869 RQGLE
+869 RQAVE
-874 GILN
+874 QILN

>member
-1 MKLTLLIGI
+1 MLLLKICLLGLIGI
-10 LLIGIGVVLNTRQQW
+10 LVYSHHQQYI
-25 VTVFYGVPVWK
+25 TVFYGVPVWK
-36 NSSVQAFCM
+36 NSTVQAFCM
-45 TPTTRLWATTNSIPD
+45 TPTTRLWATTNCIPD

-88 GSNIHLL
+88 ESNIHLL

-106 SPLCIKMSCV
+106 SPLCIRMSCV
-116 ELNSSEPTTTPKST
+116 ELKSSRPTT
-130 TASTTNITASTTTLP
+130 TAST
-145 CVQNKTSTVLES
+145 STVTAPLSDPCQRNES
-157 CNETIIE
+157 ETVIGKCNDTIIE
-164 KELNEEPASNCTF
+164 KEMEEEPASNCTF

-185 QKKKY
+185 QKKNY

-195 DAEIMCKKGNN
+195 DAEIMCKGNGTN
-206 SNRECYMIHCNDSV
+206 EAGKRECYMIHCNDSV
-220 IKEACDKTYWDE
+220 IKEACEKTYWDE

-244 LLKCNDYDYA
+244 LLKCNDMDYN
-254 GFKTNCSNVSVVHCT
+254 GYKQNCSNVSVVHCT
-269 NLINTTVTTG
+269 GLMNTTVSTG

-295 KHRVSNDSVLVLF
+295 KHRVNNDSVIVLF
-308 NKHYNLTVT
+308 NKFYNLTVR
-317 CKRPGNKTV
+317 CRRPGNKTV

-334 LVFHSQRYN
+334 LVFHSQKYN

-354 GNWRG
+354 GDWRG
-359 AWKEVK
+359 AWREVK
-365 NEIVKLPKDR
+365 EHIVKLPKDR
-375 YQGTN
+375 YKGTN
-380 DTEEIYLQR
+380 DTEKIYLQR
-389 LFGDPEAANLWFNC
+389 QFGDPEAANLWFNC

-419 NNRTVD
+419 NNLTVD
-425 PDHNPCNGTKGKGKA
+425 ADHNKCNNSPKGKA
-440 PGPCAQRTYVAC
+440 PGPCVQRTYVAC

-463 LSRKTYAPPR
+463 ISKRTYAPPR
-473 EGHLQCT
+473 EGHLECL
-480 STVTGMSVELNYN
+480 STVTGMTVELNYISN
-493 SKNRTNV
+493 NRTNV
-500 TLSPQIE
+500 TLSPQIGG
-507 TIWAAELGRYKLVEI
+507 IWAAELGRYKLVEI
-522 TPIGFAPTEVRRY
+522 TPIGFAPTDVRRY
-535 TGGHDRTKR
+535 TGGHDRAKR

-641 WQWNNR
+641 WQWQNR
-647 TPDWNNMTWLEWE
+647 TPQWDNMTWLEWE
-660 RQISYLEGNITT
+660 RQIADLESNITG
-672 QLEEARAQE
+672 QLVAAREQE

-686 AYQKLS
+686 AYQKLT

-702 FSKWLNILK
+702 LSKWFNILK
-711 IGFLDVLGIIG
+711 LGFFIIIGIIG
-722 LRLLYTVYSCIARVR
+722 LRLLYTVYTCIARVR

-747 HIHPWKGQ
+747 HIHPWRGQ
-755 PDNAEGPGE
+755 PDNAGEPEE
-764 GGDKRKNSSEPWQK
+764 GGENSKSKSEHWQREFGIPSRKNSWS
-778 ESGTAEWKSNWCK
+778 K
-791 RLTNWCSI
+791 RLTNLCSTL
-799 SSIWLY
+799 STWLY

-810 LLVHLRSAF
+810 LLVKLRTAL
-819 QYIQYGL
+819 QLLQYGF

-834 EAVVALARLAQN
+834 EAARAVAGVAQN
-846 AGYQIWLACRSAYR
+846 AAHQIWLIVRSAYR

-869 RQGLE
+869 RQE
-874 GILN
+874 IERILN

>member
-1 MKLTLLIGI
+1 MLLLRILVIG
-10 LLIGIGVVLNTRQQW
+10 LVVWIGIGKQW
-25 VTVFYGVPVWK
+25 ITVFYGVPVWK

-45 TPTTRLWATTNSIPD
+45 TPTNRLWATTNCIPD

-80 RNPLVAQA
+80 RNPLIAQA

-116 ELNSSEPTTTPKST
+116 PLKGSNKTTTTTPTTPKT
-130 TASTTNITASTTTLP
+130 TANTRLP
-145 CVQNKTSTVLES
+145 CVATPNDVNLKE
-157 CNETIIE
+157 CNATIIE
-164 KELNEEPASNCTF
+164 KEMEEEPASNCSF
-177 AMAGYVRD
+177 AMAGYIRD
-185 QKKKY
+185 QKKNY
-190 SVVWN
+190 SVVWQ
-195 DAEIMCKKGNN
+195 DSEIYCKDSTN
-206 SNRECYMIHCNDSV
+206 SSEKAKECYMIHCNDSV

-238 APAGFA
+238 APAGYA
-244 LLKCNDYDYA
+244 LLKCNDHDYN
-254 GFKTNCSNVSVVHCT
+254 GYKQNCSNVSVVHCT
-269 NLINTTVTTG
+269 GLMNTTVSTG

-295 KHRVSNDSVLVLF
+295 KHRVNNDSVIILF
-308 NKHYNLTVT
+308 NKYFNLTVT
-317 CKRPGNKTV
+317 CRRPGNKTV

-334 LVFHSQRYN
+334 LVFHSQKYN

-359 AWKEVK
+359 AWKEVQE
-365 NEIVKLPKDR
+365 EIIKLPKDR

-380 DTEEIYLQR
+380 DTTKIKLLRQD
-389 LFGDPEAANLWFNC
+389 GDPEAANLWFNC
-403 QGEFFYCKM
+403 HGEFFYCKM

-419 NNRTVD
+419 NNQSVTFDGNRCVNRTK
-425 PDHNPCNGTKGKGKA
+425 KGRA
-440 PGPCAQRTYVAC
+440 PGPCVQRTYVAC
-452 HIRSVI
+452 HIRSVV
-458 NDWYT
+458 NDWYKV
-463 LSRKTYAPPR
+463 RKLTYAPPR

-480 STVTGMSVELNYN
+480 STVTGMTVELNYN
-493 SKNRTNV
+493 SKNQTNV

-507 TIWAAELGRYKLVEI
+507 GIWAAELGRYKLVEI
-522 TPIGFAPTEVRRY
+522 TPIGFAPTDVRRY
-535 TGGHDRTKR
+535 EGPSRQKR

-586 LLAAVEAQQQMLKL
+586 LLAAVEQQQQMLKL

-641 WQWNNR
+641 WQWQNK

-660 RQISYLEGNITT
+660 RQIANLEGNISQ

-681 EKNLD
+681 EKNMD

-692 SWSDFWSWFD
+692 DWSSFWSWFD
-702 FSKWLNILK
+702 LSRWFNYLK
-711 IGFLDVLGIIG
+711 IGFLVIVGIIG
-722 LRLLYTVYSCIARVR
+722 LRLLYTVYQCIARVR
-737 QGYSP
+737 QGYTP

-755 PDNAEGPGE
+755 PGNVEEGE
-764 GGDKRKNSSEPWQK
+764 GGGDRSKRKFDIWQK
-778 ESGTAEWKSNWCK
+778 ESGTQEKNRDWFSG
-791 RLTNWCSI
+791 LTNWCSTTSTRL
-799 SSIWLY
+799 SSLF
-805 NSCLT
+805 LT
-810 LLVHLRSAF
+810 LLVQLRKAW
-819 QYIQYGL
+819 QYLQYGI
-826 GELKAAAQ
+826 GEFKTAAQ
-834 EAVVALARLAQN
+834 ELAQVVASFAQN
-846 AGYQIWLACRSAYR
+846 AAHQIWVACRSAYR

-869 RQGLE
+869 RQAVE
-874 GILN
+874 QILN

>member
-1 MKLTLLIGI
+1 MLLLRLLTIG
-10 LLIGIGVVLNTRQQW
+10 LVVWIGIGKQQW
-25 VTVFYGVPVWK
+25 ITVFYGVPVWK

-45 TPTTRLWATTNSIPD
+45 TPTDRLWATTNCIPD
-60 DHDYTEVP
+60 DHDYAEVP

-116 ELNSSEPTTTPKST
+116 PLNSSTKGTTTPST
-130 TASTTNITASTTTLP
+130 VTSTKLP
-145 CVQNKTSTVLES
+145 CVKNLTNTKLEE
-157 CNETIIE
+157 CNATIIE
-164 KELNEEPASNCTF
+164 REMEEEPASNCTF
-177 AMAGYVRD
+177 AMAGYIRD
-185 QKKKY
+185 QKTNY

-195 DAEIMCKKGNN
+195 DAEIYCKNVSN
-206 SNRECYMIHCNDSV
+206 STIKNAKECYMIHCNDSV

-238 APAGFA
+238 APAGYA
-244 LLKCNDYDYA
+244 LLKCKDVDYNGY
-254 GFKTNCSNVSVVHCT
+254 KQNCSNVSVVHCT
-269 NLINTTVTTG
+269 GLMNTTVSTG

-295 KHRVSNDSVLVLF
+295 KHRVNNDSVIILF

-317 CKRPGNKTV
+317 CRRPGNKTV

-334 LVFHSQRYN
+334 LVFHSQKYN

-359 AWKEVK
+359 AWKEVRE
-365 NEIVKLPKDR
+365 EIVKLPKDR

-380 DTEEIYLQR
+380 KTENIYLQR
-389 LFGDPEAANLWFNC
+389 QWGDPEAANLWFNC

-419 NNRTVD
+419 NNLTVD
-425 PDHNPCNGTKGKGKA
+425 ADHNPCNKSRTGNA
-440 PGPCAQRTYVAC
+440 PGPCVQRTYVAC

-463 LSRKTYAPPR
+463 VSKKTYAPPR

-480 STVTGMSVELNYN
+480 STVTGMTVEINYN
-493 SKNRTNV
+493 NKNRTNV

-507 TIWAAELGRYKLVEI
+507 SIWAAELGRYKLVEI
-522 TPIGFAPTEVRRY
+522 TPIGFAPTDVRRY
-535 TGGHDRTKR
+535 EGPSRQKR

-586 LLAAVEAQQQMLKL
+586 LLAAVEQQQQMLKL

-641 WQWNNR
+641 WQWQNR
-647 TPDWNNMTWLEWE
+647 TPNWDNMTWLEWE
-660 RQISYLEGNITT
+660 RQIASLEGNISQ

-681 EKNLD
+681 EKNMD

-692 SWSDFWSWFD
+692 DWSSFWSWFD
-702 FSKWLNILK
+702 LSRWLSYLK
-711 IGFLDVLGIIG
+711 IGFLVIVGIIG
-722 LRLLYTVYSCIARVR
+722 LRLLYTIYLCISRVR
-737 QGYSP
+737 QGYAP

-755 PDNAEGPGE
+755 PGNVEEGE
-764 GGDKRKNSSEPWQK
+764 GGGDKFRIKSDTWQK
-778 ESGTAEWKSNWCK
+778 ESGTQEKSRPWYS
-791 RLTNWCSI
+791 RLTSWLSTINT
-799 SSIWLY
+799 WLY
-805 NSCLT
+805 NLCLT
-810 LLVHLRSAF
+810 LLVQLRKAW
-819 QYIQYGL
+819 QYLQYGIR
-826 GELKAAAQ
+826 ELQTAAQ
-834 EAVVALARLAQN
+834 ELAQAV
-846 AGYQIWLACRSAYR
+846 AGFAQNTAHQIWLACRSTYR
-860 AIINSPRRV
+860 AVINSPRRV
-869 RQGLE
+869 RQAVE
-874 GILN
+874 QILN

>member
-1 MKLTLLIGI
+1 MLSQKILVLI
-10 LLIGIGVVLNTRQQW
+10 LMLSFLVWLGIGKQW

-45 TPTTRLWATTNSIPD
+45 TPTNRLWATTNCIPD

-106 SPLCIKMSCV
+106 SPLCIRMSCV
-116 ELNSSEPTTTPKST
+116 PLNGSRTATST
-130 TASTTNITASTTTLP
+130 AQPSTNTQQLP
-145 CVQNKTSTVLES
+145 CVEDKTNPNLKE
-157 CNETIIE
+157 CNATIIE
-164 KELNEEPASNCTF
+164 REMEEEPASNCTF
-177 AMAGYVRD
+177 AMAGYIRD
-185 QKKKY
+185 QKKNY

-195 DAEIMCKKGNN
+195 DAEIYCKNATSSN
-206 SNRECYMIHCNDSV
+206 STAKECYMIHCNDSV

-238 APAGFA
+238 APAGYA
-244 LLKCNDYDYA
+244 LLKCNDHDYS
-254 GFKTNCSNVSVVHCT
+254 GYKQKCSNVSVVHCT
-269 NLINTTVTTG
+269 GLMNTTVSTG

-286 SENRTQIWQ
+286 TENRTQIWQ
-295 KHRVSNDSVLVLF
+295 KHRVNNDSVIILF

-317 CKRPGNKTV
+317 CRRPGNKTI

-334 LVFHSQRYN
+334 LVFHSQKYN
-343 TRLRQAWCHFQ
+343 MKLRQAWCHFQ

-359 AWKEVK
+359 AWKEVRE
-365 NEIVKLPKDR
+365 EIIKLPKDR
-375 YQGTN
+375 YRGTN
-380 DTEEIYLQR
+380 DTEKIFLQR
-389 LFGDPEAANLWFNC
+389 QFGDPEAANLWFNC

-419 NNRTVD
+419 NNLTVD
-425 PDHNPCNGTKGKGKA
+425 ADHNHCSNKTKKGA
-440 PGPCAQRTYVAC
+440 PGPCVQRTYVAC
-452 HIRSVI
+452 HIRTVV

-463 LSRKTYAPPR
+463 ISKKTYAPPR

-480 STVTGMSVELNYN
+480 STVTGMTVELNYN
-493 SKNRTNV
+493 TNNRTNV

-507 TIWAAELGRYKLVEI
+507 GIWAAELGRYKLVEI

-535 TGGHDRTKR
+535 EGPSRQKR

-586 LLAAVEAQQQMLKL
+586 LLAAVEQQQQMLKL

-628 GCAWKQVCHTTVP
+628 GCAWKQVCHTSVP
-641 WQWNNR
+641 WQWQNK
-647 TPDWNNMTWLEWE
+647 TPDWDNMTWLEWE
-660 RQISYLEGNITT
+660 RQIASLEGNISQ

-681 EKNLD
+681 EKNMD

-692 SWSDFWSWFD
+692 DWSSFWSWFD
-702 FSKWLNILK
+702 LSRWFNYLK
-711 IGFLDVLGIIG
+711 IGFLVIVGVIG
-722 LRLLYTVYSCIARVR
+722 LRVLYSIYLCVSRVR
-737 QGYSP
+737 QGYTP

-747 HIHPWKGQ
+747 HIHPWRGQ
-755 PDNAEGPGE
+755 PGNVEEGE
-764 GGDKRKNSSEPWQK
+764 QGGDTSKNKFDSWQK
-778 ESGTAEWKSNWCK
+778 GSGTQEKNRAWSN
-791 RLTNWCSI
+791 RLI
-799 SSIWLY
+799 SWFLTIGTWLS
-805 NSCLT
+805 NLCLT
-810 LLVHLRSAF
+810 LLVQLRRAW
-819 QYIQYGL
+819 QYLQYGI
-826 GELKAAAQ
+826 GEFQTAAQ
-834 EAVVALARLAQN
+834 GLAQAVASFAQN
-846 AGYQIWLACRSAYR
+846 TTHQIWVACRSAYR
-860 AIINSPRRV
+860 AVVNSPRRV
-869 RQGLE
+869 RQAVE
-874 GILN
+874 QILN

>member
-1 MKLTLLIGI
+1 MRGI
-10 LLIGIGVVLNTRQQW
+10 LSILILACFALTFGKHWI
-25 VTVFYGVPVWK
+25 TVFYGVPVWK

-45 TPTTRLWATTNSIPD
+45 TPTTRLWATTNCIPD

-88 GSNIHLL
+88 QSNIHLL

-106 SPLCIKMSCV
+106 SPLCIKMSCE
-116 ELNSSEPTTTPKST
+116 ELNSSTPTTAPTSSST
-130 TASTTNITASTTTLP
+130 ATAAPFDP
-145 CVQNKTSTVLES
+145 CTGNRTGKISK
-157 CNETIIE
+157 CNDTIIE
-164 KELNEEPASNCTF
+164 REMLEEPASNCTF
-177 AMAGYVRD
+177 AMYGYVRD
-185 QKKKY
+185 QKKNY

-195 DAEIMCKKGNN
+195 DAEIMCKNTNATKK
-206 SNRECYMIHCNDSV
+206 ECYMIHCNDSV
-220 IKEACDKTYWDE
+220 IKEACEKTYWDE
-232 LRLRYC
+232 LKLRYC
-238 APAGFA
+238 APAGYA
-244 LLKCNDYDYA
+244 LLKCNDEDYDGY
-254 GFKTNCSNVSVVHCT
+254 KQQCKNVSVVHCT
-269 NLINTTVTTG
+269 RLINTTVSTG

-286 SENRTQIWQ
+286 VENRTQIWQ
-295 KHRVSNDSVLVLF
+295 KHRVNNDSVIILF
-308 NKHYNLTVT
+308 NKHYNLTVR
-317 CKRPGNKTV
+317 CRRPGNKTV

-334 LVFHSQRYN
+334 LVFHSQKYN

-354 GNWRG
+354 GDWRG
-359 AWKEVK
+359 AWKEVREK
-365 NEIVKLPKDR
+365 IVTLPPDR
-375 YQGTN
+375 YKGTN
-380 DTEEIYLQR
+380 DTEKIFLQR
-389 LFGDPEAANLWFNC
+389 QWGDPEAANLWFNC
-403 QGEFFYCKM
+403 QGEFFYCRM

-419 NNRTVD
+419 NNLTVD
-425 PDHNPCNGTKGKGKA
+425 ADFNNCNAKRKGNA
-440 PGPCAQRTYVAC
+440 PGPCVQRTYVAC

-463 LSRKTYAPPR
+463 LSKKTYAPPR
-473 EGHLQCT
+473 EGHLECL
-480 STVTGMSVELNYN
+480 STVTGMTVELSYN
-493 SKNRTNV
+493 HNNRTNV

-507 TIWAAELGRYKLVEI
+507 GIWAAELGRYKLVEI

-535 TGGHDRTKR
+535 TGGHERQKR

-628 GCAWKQVCHTTVP
+628 GCAWKQICHTTVP
-641 WQWNNR
+641 WTWNNR
-647 TPDWNNMTWLEWE
+647 TPKWDNMTWLEWE
-660 RQISYLEGNITT
+660 RQITDLEGNITMQLT
-672 QLEEARAQE
+672 QAREQE

-686 AYQKLS
+686 AYQRLT

-702 FSKWLNILK
+702 LSKWFNILK
-711 IGFLDVLGIIG
+711 IGFLVVVGIIG
-722 LRLLYTVYSCIARVR
+722 LRLLYTVYTCIVRVR
-737 QGYSP
+737 QGYAP

-755 PDNAEGPGE
+755 PDNAGGPEE
-764 GGDKRKNSSEPWQK
+764 GGEEHSSKSEHWQRGFGTQNRKTS
-778 ESGTAEWKSNWCK
+778 WCK
-791 RLTNWCSI
+791 RLTNLCSTLNN
-799 SSIWLY
+799 WLY
-805 NSCLT
+805 NLCLT
-810 LLVHLRSAF
+810 LLLKLRAAF
-819 QYIQYGL
+819 HYLQYGI

-834 EAVVALARLAQN
+834 EAAQALASVAQN
-846 AGYQIWLACRSAYR
+846 AGHQIWLACRSAYR
-860 AIINSPRRV
+860 AIIDSPRRV
-869 RQGLE
+869 RQAVE
-874 GILN
+874 QILN

>member
-1 MKLTLLIGI
+1 MLLRKLLLPTL
-10 LLIGIGVVLNTRQQW
+10 VLSFLVWISLGKQW
-25 VTVFYGVPVWK
+25 ITVFYGVPVWK

-45 TPTTRLWATTNSIPD
+45 TPTNRLWATTNCIPD
-60 DHDYTEVP
+60 DHDYAEVP

-116 ELNSSEPTTTPKST
+116 SLNSSMKRTSTSAPTTST
-130 TASTTNITASTTTLP
+130 TVKLP
-145 CVQNKTSTVLES
+145 CVENKSDEVLAE
-157 CNETIIE
+157 CNATIIE
-164 KELNEEPASNCTF
+164 KEMEEEPASNCTF
-177 AMAGYVRD
+177 AMAGYIRD
-185 QKKKY
+185 QKKNY

-195 DAEIMCKKGNN
+195 DAEIYCKN
-206 SNRECYMIHCNDSV
+206 STNSSNKECYMIHCNDSV

-238 APAGFA
+238 APAGYA
-244 LLKCNDYDYA
+244 LLKCNDYDYN
-254 GFKTNCSNVSVVHCT
+254 GYKQNCSNVSVVHCT
-269 NLINTTVTTG
+269 GLMNTTVSTG

-286 SENRTQIWQ
+286 TENRTQIWQ
-295 KHRVSNDSVLVLF
+295 KHRVNNDSVIILF

-317 CKRPGNKTV
+317 CRRPGNKTI

-334 LVFHSQRYN
+334 LVFHSQKYN
-343 TRLRQAWCHFQ
+343 TKLRQAWCHFQ

-359 AWKEVK
+359 AWKEVRQ
-365 NEIVKLPKDR
+365 EIIKLPKER
-375 YQGTN
+375 YKGTQN
-380 DTEEIYLQR
+380 TSEIYLQR
-389 LFGDPEAANLWFNC
+389 QYGDPEAANLWFNC

-419 NNRTVD
+419 NNLTVD
-425 PDHNPCNGTKGKGKA
+425 ADHNKCKNKTKKGNA
-440 PGPCAQRTYVAC
+440 PGPCVQRTYVAC
-452 HIRSVI
+452 HIRSVV

-463 LSRKTYAPPR
+463 ISKKTYAPPR

-480 STVTGMSVELNYN
+480 STVTGMTVELNYN
-493 SKNRTNV
+493 TQNRTNV

-507 TIWAAELGRYKLVEI
+507 GIWAAELGRYKLVEI

-535 TGGHDRTKR
+535 EGPSRQKR

-586 LLAAVEAQQQMLKL
+586 LLAAVEQQQQMLKL

-628 GCAWKQVCHTTVP
+628 GCAWKQVCHTSVP
-641 WQWNNR
+641 WQWQNT
-647 TPDWNNMTWLEWE
+647 TPNWQNMTWLEWE
-660 RQISYLEGNITT
+660 RQIASLEGNISQ

-681 EKNLD
+681 EKNMD

-692 SWSDFWSWFD
+692 DWSSFWSWFD
-702 FSKWLNILK
+702 LSRWFSYLK
-711 IGFLDVLGIIG
+711 IGFLVVIGIIG
-722 LRLLYTVYSCIARVR
+722 LRLLYSIYLCVSRVR
-737 QGYSP
+737 QGYAP

-755 PDNAEGPGE
+755 PGNVEEGE
-764 GGDKRKNSSEPWQK
+764 GGGDKPKNKSDTWQK
-778 ESGTAEWKSNWCK
+778 ESGTQERSRTWYS
-791 RLTNWCSI
+791 RLI
-799 SSIWLY
+799 SWFLTINTWFY
-805 NSCLT
+805 NLCLT
-810 LLVHLRSAF
+810 LLIQIRKAC
-819 QYIQYGL
+819 QYLQYGIR
-826 GELKAAAQ
+826 ELQTAAQ
-834 EAVVALARLAQN
+834 ELAQTVASFAQN
-846 AGYQIWLACRSAYR
+846 AAHQIWVACRSAYR
-860 AIINSPRRV
+860 GIINSPRRV
-869 RQGLE
+869 RQAVE
-874 GILN
+874 QILN

>member
-1 MKLTLLIGI
+1 MKN
-10 LLIGIGVVLNTRQQW
+10 VLSFLFLACLAWVFGAQQW
-25 VTVFYGVPVWK
+25 ITVFYGIPVWK
-36 NSSVQAFCM
+36 NSTVQAFCM
-45 TPTTRLWATTNSIPD
+45 TPTNRLWATTNCIPD

-106 SPLCIKMSCV
+106 SPLCIKMNCV
-116 ELNSSEPTTTPKST
+116 ELNSSSPLTNSTRISPTTD
-130 TASTTNITASTTTLP
+130 P
-145 CVQNKTSTVLES
+145 CTKNNTGTIES
-157 CNETIIE
+157 CNNTLIE
-164 KELNEEPASNCTF
+164 KEMEDEPASNCSF

-185 QKKKY
+185 QKKNY

-195 DAEIMCKKGNN
+195 DAEIMCKNTSTN
-206 SNRECYMIHCNDSV
+206 STIKECYMIHCNDSV
-220 IKEACDKTYWDE
+220 IKEACEKTYWDE
-232 LRLRYC
+232 LKLRYC
-238 APAGFA
+238 APAGYA
-244 LLKCNDYDYA
+244 LLKCNDPDYA
-254 GFKTNCSNVSVVHCT
+254 GFKKCTNVSVVHCT
-269 NLINTTVTTG
+269 RLMNTTVSTG

-286 SENRTQIWQ
+286 HENRTQIWQ
-295 KHRVSNDSVLVLF
+295 KHKVSNDSVLILF
-308 NKHYNLTVT
+308 NKHYNLTVR
-317 CKRPGNKTV
+317 CRRPGNKTI

-334 LVFHSQRYN
+334 LVFHSQKYN

-354 GNWRG
+354 GNWHG
-359 AWKEVK
+359 AWKEVRE
-365 NEIVKLPKDR
+365 EIVKLPPER
-375 YQGTN
+375 YKGTN
-380 DTEEIYLQR
+380 DTSKIFLQR
-389 LFGDPEAANLWFNC
+389 QWGDPEAANLWFNC

-412 DWFLNYL
+412 DWFLNYI
-419 NNRTVD
+419 NNLTVD
-425 PDHNPCNGTKGKGKA
+425 ADFNKCNKTGSGKA
-440 PGPCAQRTYVAC
+440 PGPCVQRTYVAC
-452 HIRSVI
+452 HIRTVI

-463 LSRKTYAPPR
+463 ISKKTYAPPR
-473 EGHLQCT
+473 EGHLECL
-480 STVTGMSVELNYN
+480 STVTGMTVELNYN
-493 SKNRTNV
+493 TKNRTNV

-507 TIWAAELGRYKLVEI
+507 SIWAAELGRYKLVEI

-535 TGGHDRTKR
+535 TGGHERQKR

-641 WQWNNR
+641 WIWNNR
-647 TPDWNNMTWLEWE
+647 TPEWNNMTWLEWE
-660 RQISYLEGNITT
+660 RKIADLEGNITDQLT
-672 QLEEARAQE
+672 QAREQE

-686 AYQKLS
+686 AYQKLT

-702 FSKWLNILK
+702 LSRWFNILK
-711 IGFLDVLGIIG
+711 VGFLVVIGIIG
-722 LRLLYTVYSCIARVR
+722 LRLLYTVYVCISRVR
-737 QGYSP
+737 QGYTP

-747 HIHPWKGQ
+747 HIHPWREQ
-755 PDNAEGPGE
+755 PDNAGGHAE
-764 GGDKRKNSSEPWQK
+764 GGEEHRNRSGPWQK
-778 ESGTAEWKSNWCK
+778 ESGTQNRKASWRKGLIN
-791 RLTNWCSI
+791 LCSTL
-799 SSIWLY
+799 STWLY

-810 LLVHLRSAF
+810 LLVKLRTAF
-819 QYIQYGL
+819 QYLQYGL
-826 GELKAAAQ
+826 GELQTAAQ
-834 EAVVALARLAQN
+834 EAARAVARLAQN
-846 AGYQIWLACRSAYR
+846 AGHQIWLACRSAYR
-860 AIINSPRRV
+860 AVIDSPRRV
-869 RQGLE
+869 RQAVE
-874 GILN
+874 QILN